1 MFHRKSDR
9 LDKLAR
15 VPLFEGFSKRELRMI
30 ERKATEVHI
39 KPERMVTRQGDRGR
53 EFLLILEGT
62 ARVERD
68 GKAIARLKTGDVFGE
83 MSLIDNEPRA
93 ASVISSDPMLLLVIS
108 RPAFGALLDSSPS
121 LRRKIMVSLS
131 HRLREADRKLASR
144 N

>member
-15 VPLFEGFSKRELRMI
+15 VPLFEGFSKRELRKI
-30 ERKATEVHI
+30 EQQATEVRA
-39 KPERMVTRQGDRGR
+39 KPERTLTKQGDRGR
-53 EFLLILEGT
+53 EFLLILEGA

-68 GKAIARLKTGDVFGE
+68 GKTIARLKSGDVFGE
-83 MSLIDNEPRA
+83 MSLIDNEPRS
-93 ASVISSDPMLLLVIS
+93 ASVIADGPMVLLVIS
-108 RPAFGALLDSSPS
+108 RTVFSALLDSLPS

-131 HRLREADRKLASR
+131 HRLREADRKLGSR